1 MAEQSK
7 RSSAEEKQV
16 STKKA
21 KRDSKVQYTGWEVPH
36 ANYTLD
42 SVNVG
47 DLTPERFYDTY
58 VKTRRPVVIKGF
70 LQDPSFVA
78 PTKWTNAYLTRQAG
92 SQKLMVE
99 ERASTADS
107 YGQGNEVPMTFA
119 EFIRLLEAK
128 DTLHYLTTQDVEADP
143 ETDRPQLMAPFVQ
156 ALSGD
161 FPVSP
166 ALMVRPAF
174 RR

>member
-1 MAEQSK
+1 MAKQSK

-47 DLTPERFYDTY
+47 DLTPEGFYDTY

-143 ETDRPQLMAPFVQ
+143 ETDRPQLMAPIVQ